1 MRSATLSSVA
11 SVLSSGCGSVGKPIP
26 LRDKGFI
33 AALAAD
39 YSPLKALA
47 HEEIDACWS
56 ILSSALNGQNNVK
69 MSGCT

>member
-11 SVLSSGCGSVGKPIP
+11 SVFSSGCGSIGKPIQ

-39 YSPLKALA
+39 YSPLKGLA
-47 HEEIDACWS
+47 A
-56 ILSSALNGQNNVK
+56 
-69 MSGCT
+69 